1 MKTLAERLRYLLNIN
16 GLTEDEFAKKVNVSQ
31 QAINYVL
38 NGKTREPKKIYE
50 MANALDVDVEW
61 LKTGQGNYEPE
72 PISPVSSEPDENHT
86 YRIDQL
92 DVRAAAN
99 LDGMINPDFPDI
111 IRSIWFSDDGVR
123 KMLNRHNTQGIS
135 IIQVPTDS
143 MVPTIYP
150 KDLVFIDTR
159 IKTFSTDGIYVFLL
173 NDRLY
178 IKRLQMLPTG
188 VIQAT
193 SDNKNYQPFEI
204 TEELFD
210 TALIVG
216 KFIQVMSIDMRDL

>member
-1 MKTLAERLRYLLNIN
+1 MDTLAQRLKYLLDTQ
-16 GLTEDEFAKKVNVSQ
+16 GVSQ
-31 QAINYVL
+31 NALAKMIGVTQASI
-38 NGKTREPKKIYE
+38 GKIIRGETLEPKKIFE
-50 MANALDVDVEW
+50 IATALNADLEW

-92 DVRAAAN
+92 DVQAAAN